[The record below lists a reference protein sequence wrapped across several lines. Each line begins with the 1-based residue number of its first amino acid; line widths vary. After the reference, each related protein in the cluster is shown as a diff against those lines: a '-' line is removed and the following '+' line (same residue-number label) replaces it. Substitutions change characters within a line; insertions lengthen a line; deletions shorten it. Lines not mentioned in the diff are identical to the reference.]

1 MYWRENRKP
10 AYLLLADGSIYE
22 GVSIGKE
29 GTTVGEAV
37 FATAMVGYQELLTDP
52 SYFGQ
57 IVIQTF
63 PLIGNYGVNSTDPES
78 DRCYLNGYIV
88 REWCEIPSNFRCE
101 GNVDEYLKAQ
111 NVVGIADVD
120 TRSLTRKIREVGVMN
135 AVITTE
141 NVYEKK
147 EELLEKIRDY
157 SIKQA
162 IESTSCKQMQ
172 KFSCEH
178 PKYHVA
184 LFDFGYKHNI
194 RRELLQRG
202 CNVTVVPCKTTAQ
215 EIASLGVDG
224 IMLSNGPGDP
234 ADNPEIITNLK
245 EVAKLGIPIF
255 GICMGHQLFALAN
268 GAKTVKLKYGHRGA
282 NQPVKDLKH
291 DRTYI
296 TSQNHGYAVVS
307 DSIDPQVG
315 ELSHVNVNDNTCE
328 GVRYKAFPAF
338 TVQFHPE
345 AAAGPHDTAYLFEEF
360 LGMMNE
366 RKAK

>member
-63 PLIGNYGVNSTDPES
+63 PLIGNYGVNSADPES
-78 DRCYLNGYIV
+78 DRCYLSGYIV

-101 GNVDEYLKAQ
+101 GDVDGYLRAQ

-141 NVYEKK
+141 NAYEKK
-147 EELLEKIRDY
+147 EELLERLRGY
-157 SIKQA
+157 SVKQA

-194 RRELLQRG
+194 RRELLKRG
-202 CNVTVVPCKTTAQ
+202 CTVTVVPCKTTAQ
-215 EIASLGVDG
+215 EIADLGVDG

-234 ADNPEIITNLK
+234 ADNPEIIANLK

-268 GAKTVKLKYGHRGA
+268 GAKTIKLKYGHRGA

-291 DRTYI
+291 GRTYI
-296 TSQNHGYAVVS
+296 TSQNHGYAVIS
-307 DSIDPQVG
+307 DSIDPKVG
-315 ELSHVNVNDNTCE
+315 EISHVNVNDNTCE

-360 LGMMNE
+360 LGMMDE
-366 RKAK
+366 RKEK